1 MTELIE
7 ELDRIIPAEDASI
20 VFRQYGGGPDES
32 AIFGSRSGLLRA
44 GIALLR
50 AGVGPASEKK
60 ETRELSAL
68 RQITSRESQYF
79 FDYFEE
85 QDLPEDFEK
94 EMRGNRLAKI
104 FGCVLLATAIFLSG
118 FAIYGIIRLF
128 T

>member
-44 GIALLR
+44 GIA
-50 AGVGPASEKK
+50 
-60 ETRELSAL
+60 
-68 RQITSRESQYF
+68 
-79 FDYFEE
+79 YFEE